1 MSNRSVSAPV
11 FISSLVV
18 VLLLLALLGLK
29 VQSSWVAQPLKKYW
43 NDSGTCYISRYAPDY
58 RVLGGVG
65 RIIEIFSSQYFYRV
79 YSTDGELL
87 KTSEWYLWMR
97 EGNPGVAPEFQGEMI
112 LYPGAE
118 GWESW
123 TIAQCR

>member
-1 MSNRSVSAPV
+1 MISFAVKRWRFLLMGVSLFLMLLIALKV
-11 FISSLVV
+11 HSSLV
-18 VLLLLALLGLK
+18 AK
-29 VQSSWVAQPLKKYW
+29 PLKTYVSE
-43 NDSGTCYISRYAPDY
+43 SGKCYISRYSPDY
-58 RVLGGVG
+58 EVLGDLGG
-65 RIIEIFSSQYFYRV
+65 IFELLSSQYFYRV
-79 YSTDGELL
+79 YSTDGKLL

-123 TIAQCR
+123 IIPECR

>member
-1 MSNRSVSAPV
+1 MSNRSLSPPI

-29 VQSSWVAQPLKKYW
+29 VQSSWVAQPLKQYW

-65 RIIEIFSSQYFYRV
+65 RFIEIFSSQYFYRV